1 MLIGVDV
8 DPGESLERISSW
20 AEGNGFFWQLAPVSA
35 QPLKDYRISQQS
47 AAIGIDAAGEIVLR
61 KNGGLQGED
70 KWRDWLNTL
79 AGRIAS
85 AQPEVPSTAASVPVA
100 PAPVEAAPTA
110 APAPAAATAAPAT
123 QPVQPAPTAAVAAP
137 TAAAATTAAP
147 PPFAAPAPTITPS
160 PIPTATPRPQPTATR
175 VPTATP
181 TPKPQLPL
189 GSEVGNRAQ
198 DFHRDGGKR
207 GDVHTLRGERQR
219 EGGDSLLLCDL
230 VTGLQCGGSASVECL
245 LSQQRRRFDPGRQL

>member
-35 QPLKDYRISQQS
+35 QPLKDFRINQQS

-110 APAPAAATAAPAT
+110 APAPAISTAAPVT
-123 QPVQPAPTAAVAAP
+123 QPVQPEPTVAAAP
-137 TAAAATTAAP
+137 TAAP
-147 PPFAAPAPTITPS
+147 PPVVAPAPTITPS
-160 PIPTATPRPQPTATR
+160 PIPTATPRPQPTATPR
-175 VPTATP
+175 PTTTP
-181 TPKPQLPL
+181 TPRPQLPL

-198 DFHRDGGKR
+198 DFTVTAVNGETYTLSEVNASGKA
-207 GDVHTLRGERQR
+207 VILYFFATW
-219 EGGDSLLLCDL
+219 
-230 VTGLQCGGSASVECL
+230 
-245 LSQQRRRFDPGRQL
+245 

>member
-85 AQPEVPSTAASVPVA
+85 AQPEVSSTAASVPVA

-123 QPVQPAPTAAVAAP
+123 QPVQPAPTAAVAATHCGGSYHGCASAVRGSRAYYHSVTDTDGDASP
-137 TAAAATTAAP
+137 SAHRYSRADGDADAQATAA
-147 PPFAAPAPTITPS
+147 I
-160 PIPTATPRPQPTATR
+160 
-175 VPTATP
+175 
-181 TPKPQLPL
+181 
-189 GSEVGNRAQ
+189 GVGGRQ
-198 DFHRDGGKR
+198 SRSGFHRDGGKR

>member
-35 QPLKDYRISQQS
+35 QPLKDFRISQQS
-47 AAIGIDAAGEIVLR
+47 AAVGIDASGEIVLR

-70 KWRDWLNTL
+70 KWRDWLTTL
-79 AGRIAS
+79 AGHTAS
-85 AQPEVPSTAASVPVA
+85 AQPEAPSTAASVPVA

-110 APAPAAATAAPAT
+110 APAPAAATIAPVT
-123 QPVQPAPTAAVAAP
+123 QPVQPAPTVAVAAP
-137 TAAAATTAAP
+137 TVAAAPTAAP
-147 PPFAAPAPTITPS
+147 PPFEAPAPTITPS
-160 PIPTATPRPQPTATR
+160 PFPTATPRPQPTATR

-181 TPKPQLPL
+181 TPRPQLPL

-198 DFHRDGGKR
+198 DFTVTVVNGETYTLSEVNASGKA
-207 GDVHTLRGERQR
+207 VIVYFFATW
-219 EGGDSLLLCDL
+219 
-230 VTGLQCGGSASVECL
+230 
-245 LSQQRRRFDPGRQL
+245 

>member
-1 MLIGVDV
+1 MALIGVDV
-8 DPGESLERISSW
+8 DPGESLDRISSW

-47 AAIGIDAAGEIVLR
+47 AAVGIDASGEIVLR

-70 KWRDWLNTL
+70 RWRDWLNTL
-79 AGRIAS
+79 AGRTAS
-85 AQPEVPSTAASVPVA
+85 AQPEAPSTAASVPVA

-110 APAPAAATAAPAT
+110 APAPAAATAAPVT
-123 QPVQPAPTAAVAAP
+123 QPVQPAPTVAAAP
-137 TAAAATTAAP
+137 TAAP
-147 PPFAAPAPTITPS
+147 PPVAAPAPTITPS

-189 GSEVGNRAQ
+189 GPDVGNRAP
-198 DFHRDGGKR
+198 DFTVTAVNGETYTLSEVNASGKA
-207 GDVHTLRGERQR
+207 VILYFFATW
-219 EGGDSLLLCDL
+219 
-230 VTGLQCGGSASVECL
+230 
-245 LSQQRRRFDPGRQL
+245 